1 MTRRQI
7 QGIGQET
14 FSITDSL
21 FDGSNKLITDCGY
34 PLKRYLLE
42 TDTVYEDLGFSNLVT
57 EAREESQK
65 DDSTQ
70 ALTDSGLVR
79 NLDAPGDSGLFV
91 RSTGIGNRYGSCMR
105 TKPCESLVD
114 ISKDLRILLE
124 TWYGLDFSRHAAETR

>member
-14 FSITDSL
+14 FSITDSS
-21 FDGSNKLITDCGY
+21 FDGSSKLITDCGY

-42 TDTVYEDLGFSNLVT
+42 TDTVYEDLGFSDLVT

-65 DDSTQ
+65 DHSTQ

-91 RSTGIGNRYGSCMR
+91 RSTGMGNRYGSYIR

-114 ISKDLRILLE
+114 ISEDLRILLE
-124 TWYGLDFSRHAAETR
+124 TSYGLDFSRQAAETR